1 MRTKKKYKKL
11 TRLSEDQRLKLYEEY
26 TNGELLIKDLA
37 ARYDITV
44 PTLYNIVNKLDEDRT
59 LSFSEYH
66 KARTE

>member
-26 TNGELLIKDLA
+26 TNGELFIKDLA
-37 ARYDITV
+37 VRYDISV

>member
-26 TNGELLIKDLA
+26 TNGELFIKDLA

-44 PTLYNIVNKLDEDRT
+44 PILYNIVNKLDEDRT

>member
-26 TNGELLIKDLA
+26 TKGELFIKDLA
-37 ARYDITV
+37 SRYDISV

-66 KARTE
+66 KAHTE